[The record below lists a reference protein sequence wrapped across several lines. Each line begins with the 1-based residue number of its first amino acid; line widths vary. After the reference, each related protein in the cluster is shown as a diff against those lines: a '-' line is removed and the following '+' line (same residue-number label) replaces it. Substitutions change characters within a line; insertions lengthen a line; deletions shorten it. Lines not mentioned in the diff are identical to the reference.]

1 VFELDVEGSDSY
13 CYVPPTVLIFAPLPT
28 LLGKEKRSPE
38 LTSSDRIQKWLPA
51 VDTLR
56 NLFYAPTVEMKI
68 TFELLRQGSLAG

>member
-1 VFELDVEGSDSY
+1 MTSPL
-13 CYVPPTVLIFAPLPT
+13 VPLASNDFPT
-28 LLGKEKRSPE
+28 
-38 LTSSDRIQKWLPA
+38 